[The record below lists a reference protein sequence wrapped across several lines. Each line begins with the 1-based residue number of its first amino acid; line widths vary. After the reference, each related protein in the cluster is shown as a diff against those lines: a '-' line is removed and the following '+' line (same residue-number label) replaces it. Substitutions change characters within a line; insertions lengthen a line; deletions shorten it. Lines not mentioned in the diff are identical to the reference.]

1 MFTQMLKPPQIDIS
15 YDVDHKTSL
24 IHISITNPN
33 SVGNVLFDIHV
44 YGITCYGHKVTLHN
58 IQSEKESVQ
67 IVLDPI
73 LYYNVI
79 SYTISIDAK
88 IKYNRFGLVVS
99 PETTVAEICEST
111 KEFRYAPVAN
121 IPKKASD
128 VVLKAF
134 CNMPADSLN
143 RTDVSDNQF
152 SQIYMVWEYSL
163 DGVVWKAYDL
173 ENTGNV
179 SEIYFTD
186 ERHPVDLAIPDYSL
200 DIKEDLESSETVSYH
215 RARAWGLYS
224 QSPLDTFLSRAD
236 VIHIPYANNNGDG
249 SEDYPTALDNTLYRV
264 IMCRMSK
271 EEVSTAD
278 GGTVAKATIL
288 SNVLFTPT
296 YVPYTEVLA
305 TDFVNASK
313 SKSLYRG
320 GILYGYGTP
329 HLKNNI
335 VPTFPGENVRP
346 QSKQITLDICE
357 DTHVTTLLPWKDYL
371 VAFTEHT
378 AHLISYTDSEYFVRT
393 ISTSVGIPD
402 EDCRCCK
409 STLNGIIFKSGYKI
423 FMMYP
428 NLYSGTDEV
437 LNLTEISQPI
447 ESYLE
452 EYLPSKDLK
461 PFALNNSSEYILM
474 LPEKAHTVCLK
485 YKYAERT
492 WTMYDYPVTFTDYEV
507 FAATDTLL
515 YGFVEDTRDCK
526 TFSIDKTYAQIFDNL
541 PYNMPYVDCLYLKH
555 SFEDWETLLE
565 NKTLRPIDFLL
576 DSGQKSD
583 QLSVSKQFVESK
595 FILATLHDKDCF
607 PISVT
612 VHVDGEPRV
621 HTSHFNTDS
630 SFWKTTYSHIGTLN
644 SSLHS
649 DSADV
654 FNVFRQMFIRYS
666 GKGKSIRHIIEG
678 KSMYPFKLYEV
689 NYRYRTL
696 NLPKR

>member
-1 MFTQMLKPPQIDIS
+1 MNTSNLKAPQIHFS
-15 YDVDHKTSL
+15 YDVDFKTSL
-24 IHISITNPN
+24 IHIVITNPN
-33 SVGNVLFDIHV
+33 VIGKVSCDIEI
-44 YGITCYGHKVTLHN
+44 YGTTCYGDEILLHSV
-58 IQSEKESVQ
+58 QSEEPSVQ
-67 IVLDPI
+67 IDIDPT
-73 LYYNVI
+73 LYYNII
-79 SYTISIDAK
+79 SYTVSIDSK
-88 IKYNRFGLVVS
+88 VKYHRSGLAIS
-99 PETTVAEICEST
+99 SETTVAEMCEST

-121 IPKKASD
+121 IPKKATD

-143 RTDVSDNQF
+143 RIDIPANNY
-152 SQIYMVWEYSL
+152 SQVYVVWEYSL

-173 ENTGNV
+173 EDTGNV
-179 SEIYFTD
+179 SEVYFTD
-186 ERHPVDLAIPDYSL
+186 SRHPVDLAISDYSL
-200 DIKEDLESSETVSYH
+200 DIEENLESSETVSYH

-236 VIHIPYANNNGDG
+236 IIHIPYENANEYE
-249 SEDYPTALDNTLYRV
+249 SYPTSLDNTLYRML
-264 IMCRMSK
+264 MCRITD
-271 EEVSTAD
+271 EEVATD
-278 GGTVAKATIL
+278 GGTVCKAAIL

-296 YVPYTEVLA
+296 YVPYTEVLE

-320 GILYGYGTP
+320 GVLYGYGTP

-335 VPTFPGENVRP
+335 VPTFPGENIRP
-346 QSKQITLDICE
+346 QSKQIALDICE
-357 DTHVTTLLPWKDYL
+357 DTYVTTLLSWKDYL
-371 VAFTEHT
+371 VAFTERT
-378 AHLISYTDSEYFVRT
+378 AHLISYIDSEYFVRT

-402 EDCRCCK
+402 EDCKCCK
-409 STLNGIIFKSGYKI
+409 STLNGIVFKSGCKI

-428 NLYSGTDEV
+428 NLYSGTDEI
-437 LNLTEISQPI
+437 LNITEISQPI

-452 EYLPSKDLK
+452 EYVSSEALK
-461 PFALNNSSEYILM
+461 PFALNSSSEYILM
-474 LPEKAHTVCLK
+474 LPEKNRTTCLK
-485 YKYAERT
+485 YKYDERT
-492 WTMYDYPVTFTDYEV
+492 WTLYEYPVAFTGTETFDAV
-507 FAATDTLL
+507 DTLL
-515 YGFVEDTRDCK
+515 YGFVKDTQDCK
-526 TFSIDKTYAQIFDNL
+526 TFSIDKTYDQIFDNL
-541 PYNMPYVDCLYLKH
+541 PYDMPYVDCLYLQR
-555 SFEDWETLLE
+555 SFENWETLLE
-565 NKTLRPIDFLL
+565 NRLLRPVDFLI

-583 QLSVSKQFVESK
+583 QLSVHKQFVESK
-595 FILATLHDKDCF
+595 FILATLHNKDCF

-621 HTSHFNTDS
+621 HTVCFDTDS
-630 SFWKTTYSHIGTLN
+630 SFWKTNYSHIGTLN

-649 DSADV
+649 GSADV